1 MNTLGEML
9 LMTMPVKAYTINNG
23 STVYKEYQSYA
34 EALEVLRETADE
46 IAKECVLSTAENRG
60 LEFYERLT
68 GSARDDLTLEKR
80 RELISSMLT
89 LTSNDNTV
97 EGIRHFFESL
107 GIECGIIEDPSGYFV
122 YIRSLDQTLS
132 RTRQDYIIK
141 RAEMFMP
148 YHLTFTVDFRTIDF
162 GGLDALG
169 LTFGELDDMYMT
181 WQDFER
187 FNGEVS

>member
-1 MNTLGEML
+1 
-9 LMTMPVKAYTINNG
+9 
-23 STVYKEYQSYA
+23 
-34 EALEVLRETADE
+34 
-46 IAKECVLSTAENRG
+46 
-60 LEFYERLT
+60 
-68 GSARDDLTLEKR
+68 
-80 RELISSMLT
+80 MLT

-169 LTFGELDDMYMT
+169 LTFGELDDMDMT